1 MTNDLQSAH
10 RRQHSTETA
19 VLKVVSDI
27 LKAEDDGKVT
37 LLGLLDLSAAFDTVD
52 HAILLDRLDVSF
64 SIGGAVLSWIQSF
77 ITGRTQVVPV
87 DEEQSTVSN
96 VFCGVPQ
103 GSVLGPVLFLLY
115 TVEVLYIVHHHGL
128 AGHCYADDTCIYVH
142 VDTNSCVTA
151 CLDAISHWNTA
162 LEDC

>member
-52 HAILLDRLDVSF
+52 HAIFLDPLDVSF
-64 SIGGAVLSWIQSF
+64 GIRGAVLSWIQSF
-77 ITGRTQVVPV
+77 IIGRTQLLV
-87 DEEQSTVSN
+87 DEDQSTVSN
-96 VFCGVPQ
+96 VFCGFPQ
-103 GSVLGPVLFLLY
+103 DSVLGPVLFLLY
-115 TVEVLYIVHHHGL
+115 TAEVLYTSFTITDWRAIVTPMTH
-128 AGHCYADDTCIYVH
+128 A
-142 VDTNSCVTA
+142 SMFM
-151 CLDAISHWNTA
+151 
-162 LEDC
+162 